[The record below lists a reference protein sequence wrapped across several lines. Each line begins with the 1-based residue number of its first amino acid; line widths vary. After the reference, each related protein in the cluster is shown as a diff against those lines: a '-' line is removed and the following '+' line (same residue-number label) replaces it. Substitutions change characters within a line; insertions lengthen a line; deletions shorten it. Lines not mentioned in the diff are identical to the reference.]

1 MLQSELSV
9 LVGLHRTLTSKSI
22 ILLISENLNSSDEP
36 FSGAGQTPLRGHPSP
51 TRMDRMELDRIKNEV
66 SLREETSSAS
76 ICSSFCLEQLFVQ
89 QSRGAAEAL
98 QLQRCVSALQRH
110 SAQQALPQTS
120 CKLSGP
126 AREKRGVKRDDLLF
140 KAFYPLGSFVQS
152 CLWVIPA

>member
-9 LVGLHRTLTSKSI
+9 LVGLYRTFTSKSI

-76 ICSSFCLEQLFVQ
+76 ICSSFCLKQLLVQ

-98 QLQRCVSALQRH
+98 QRCKDTVLNRRSR
-110 SAQQALPQTS
+110 
-120 CKLSGP
+120 KLHP
-126 AREKRGVKRDDLLF
+126 NYPDQREKREV
-140 KAFYPLGSFVQS
+140 
-152 CLWVIPA
+152 